1 MLLHTCQNGDQI
13 TRKNKG
19 IIMTFEGYRNIL
31 SSSALNGGFQEQLDY
46 VFNFDEKPDGDNYCS
61 MEEDTYQEHLEN
73 IAWDHL
79 EINPQMSTGLSTAA
93 DMDNLVIEEQTTVL
107 SNGFP
112 LTVTAAVTGGID
124 KNGARPGD
132 PACWEEIDNVYTSY
146 EPETAHE
153 PGTINIILHINADL
167 SQGAMVRSF
176 ITASEA
182 KAAAVGELLCPSLY
196 SEGLAT
202 GSGTDGMILICDPST
217 DFTLTAAGKDSK
229 LGEMISLTIMKAL
242 KKAIGFQ
249 TDVTPEFQHHV
260 LKRLDRFGVTED
272 FLYAI
277 YKNNTLVQ
285 FLAGKKSLNQEEF
298 MSKAEPVLKSG
309 YWTGKAS
316 FLAHLL
322 DQLSWGML
330 TLNDAKDLCPLL
342 FSTHFP
348 KEQGINKEV
357 LLKMF
362 CDELVSIIS
371 TTL

>member
-13 TRKNKG
+13 TKKG
-19 IIMTFEGYRNIL
+19 KGVIMTFEGYRTIL

-46 VFNFDEKPDGDNYCS
+46 VFNFDEKNEDKFCE
-61 MEEDTYQEHLEN
+61 MKEDTYQEHLEN

-93 DMDNLVIEEQTTVL
+93 DMDNLVIEEMTTEL

-124 KNGARPGD
+124 KNGARAGD
-132 PACWEEIDNVYTSY
+132 SACWEEIDSQYTSY
-146 EPETAHE
+146 Q
-153 PGTINIILHINADL
+153 PGTINIILHINAHL
-167 SQGAMVRSF
+167 SKGAMVRSF
-176 ITASEA
+176 ITATEA
-182 KAAAVGELLCPSLY
+182 KTVAIGELLCPSLY

-217 DFTLTAAGKDSK
+217 EFTLTAAGKDSK
-229 LGEMISLTIMKAL
+229 LGEMISRTIIKAL
-242 KKAIGFQ
+242 KKTIGLQ
-249 TDVTPEFQHHV
+249 TDVTPEYQHHV
-260 LKRLDRFGVTED
+260 LKRLERFGVNED

-285 FLAGKKSLNQEEF
+285 FLAGEKSLDQKTF
-298 MSKAEPVLKSG
+298 MEKASPFLSSG

-330 TLNDAKDLCPLL
+330 SLEDARDLCPVL
-342 FSTHFP
+342 FSKHLEKKQEIS
-348 KEQGINKEV
+348 KEI
-357 LLKMF
+357 LIKMF

>member
-19 IIMTFEGYRNIL
+19 IIMTFEGYRTIL

-46 VFNFDEKPDGDNYCS
+46 VFNFDEKN
-61 MEEDTYQEHLEN
+61 EESFCEMAESTYQEHLEN
-73 IAWDHL
+73 IAWDKL

-93 DMDNLVIEEQTTVL
+93 DMENLVIEEMTTEL

-124 KNGARPGD
+124 KNGARAGD
-132 PACWEEIDNVYTSY
+132 PACWEEIDSQYTSY
-146 EPETAHE
+146 Q
-153 PGTINIILHINADL
+153 PGTINIILHINANL
-167 SQGAMVRSF
+167 SPGAMVRSF
-176 ITASEA
+176 ITAAEA
-182 KAAAVGELLCPSLY
+182 KTVAVGELLCPSLY

-217 DFTLTAAGKDSK
+217 EFTLTAAGKDSK
-229 LGEMISLTIMKAL
+229 LGEMICLTIIKAL
-242 KKAIGFQ
+242 KKTIGLQ
-249 TDVTPEFQHHV
+249 TDVTPEYQHHV
-260 LKRLDRFGVTED
+260 LKRLDRFGVNED

-285 FLAGKKSLNQEEF
+285 FLAGEKSLDQKAF
-298 MSKAEPVLKSG
+298 MEKASPLLSSG

-330 TLNDAKDLCPLL
+330 SMADAKDLCPVL
-342 FSTHFP
+342 FSKHLE
-348 KEQGINKEV
+348 KDQEINKEI
-357 LLKMF
+357 LIKMF